1 MAANWH
7 TLTSDIKIIAKE
19 LASLTV
25 LKVMN
30 ELKKTLWNIVDLLSN
45 DRPYIQKERTVAYL
59 GGGPLRLPSPLWY
72 EENFL
77 GVSVA
82 YL

>member
-1 MAANWH
+1 MLFCTACTAESGRRSALCYNVVGLMAANWH

-30 ELKKTLWNIVDLLSN
+30 ELKKTL
-45 DRPYIQKERTVAYL
+45 
-59 GGGPLRLPSPLWY
+59 
-72 EENFL
+72 
-77 GVSVA
+77 
-82 YL
+82 